1 MGFPW
6 THLPGALPALSLF
19 THQRHEYSPDPY
31 SQSRESASLACGH
44 GFALSRNDA
53 RPNSLRSESGFICL
67 RLAPALLACVLLQ
80 PLIAV

>member
-1 MGFPW
+1 L
-6 THLPGALPALSLF
+6 HSLPFLVELYLTIPLLGNTP
-19 THQRHEYSPDPY
+19 YSPDPY